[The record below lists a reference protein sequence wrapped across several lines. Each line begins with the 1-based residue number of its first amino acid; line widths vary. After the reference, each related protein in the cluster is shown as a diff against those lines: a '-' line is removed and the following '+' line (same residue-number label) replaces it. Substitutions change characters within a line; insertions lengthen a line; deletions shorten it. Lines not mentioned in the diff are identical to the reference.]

1 MNARSVSGGW
11 GCRAPRRGVG
21 RVLGALLGVAVGS
34 IGGLGTVTAAGIG
47 VAVLAGTAMTTTTA
61 SALTPDPVFGGTLTA
76 AQQAEMM
83 QWGQTYWNRLEGV
96 PTAANTT
103 FTFSTAAMNSPLFNP
118 FYGPRQTLVN
128 LGLIADGDCMKQ
140 LAEYPG
146 TDAASAAKRQ
156 AIKDALVDFRFKTD
170 PVTDP
175 TGTTTHVIK
184 ILDASMVAGLVTYTE
199 DGKLVSEKLP
209 LDVLVAAGANVE
221 LADNLS
227 ADSITA
233 LLVLTNQAPGLV
245 AGVSG
250 ATEAKAMLGGQATKA
265 NNVATA
271 VAALLGQAG
280 VGVDAVERMDALFGV
295 YGQLPTVYVGLSDCA
310 VLVDATTGAVTTP
323 VKLGTPLD
331 ASGLL
336 ALHGEAS
343 APYAHRMVSSMG
355 CTFVAA
361 PTWHA
366 TPPAGYPAAPAP
378 AAPNFLPFIVP
389 GIWPTSW
396 TCVTVAPGP
405 ATRTNP
411 FPTLFTLCRCTQ
423 DRWWRRSPTAIP
435 ALVPDPFFLEREICE
450 YPGPCFAPLML
461 PSTTPPLL
469 PGPSPTQVVTCR
481 TIYWF

>member
-1 MNARSVSGGW
+1 M
-11 GCRAPRRGVG
+11 
-21 RVLGALLGVAVGS
+21 
-34 IGGLGTVTAAGIG
+34 I
-47 VAVLAGTAMTTTTA
+47 
-61 SALTPDPVFGGTLTA
+61 
-76 AQQAEMM
+76 
-83 QWGQTYWNRLEGV
+83 RLCDCEQ
-96 PTAANTT
+96 
-103 FTFSTAAMNSPLFNP
+103 ST
-118 FYGPRQTLVN
+118 Q
-128 LGLIADGDCMKQ
+128 Q

-175 TGTTTHVIK
+175 TGTTTHVIR

-233 LLVLTNQAPGLV
+233 LLLLTNQAPGLV
-245 AGVSG
+245 AGASG

-265 NNVATA
+265 NTVATA
-271 VAALLGQAG
+271 VAALLNQAG
-280 VGVDAVERMDALFGV
+280 VAVNAVERMDALFGV
-295 YGQLPTVYVGLSDCA
+295 YGQLPTVYVALSDCA

-396 TCVTVAPGP
+396 TLHVPGHGLHNVL
-405 ATRTNP
+405 RT
-411 FPTLFTLCRCTQ
+411 
-423 DRWWRRSPTAIP
+423 
-435 ALVPDPFFLEREICE
+435 
-450 YPGPCFAPLML
+450 
-461 PSTTPPLL
+461 
-469 PGPSPTQVVTCR
+469 
-481 TIYWF
+481 

>member
-34 IGGLGTVTAAGIG
+34 VGGLGTVTAAGVG

-103 FTFSTAAMNSPLFNP
+103 FTFSTTAMNSPLFNP

-156 AIKDALVDFRFKTD
+156 AIKDALVNFKFKTD

-184 ILDASMVAGLVTYTE
+184 ILDASTVAGLVTYTE

-209 LDVLVAAGANVE
+209 LDIIVAAGADPQ
-221 LADNLS
+221 LAGAIS
-227 ADSITA
+227 ADTINAINAIVVT
-233 LLVLTNQAPGLV
+233 APGF
-245 AGVSG
+245 AANQSG
-250 ATEAKAMLGGQATKA
+250 LTEAQK
-265 NNVATA
+265 
-271 VAALLGQAG
+271 LLSGG
-280 VGVDAVERMDALFGV
+280 VGRADQVRTSIKQVLVSLGKGDAPVERFDMLFGV
-295 YGQLPTVYVGLSDCA
+295 YGSLPLVVVGFEDCKIVVDA
-310 VLVDATTGAVTTP
+310 VNGSVHPPIAHGSTFDSTTLLQQHGVPASGGVVLVSAQGCIAATGPNVPPLTFPRPPALPCTP
-323 VKLGTPLD
+323 QAPATP
-331 ASGLL
+331 
-336 ALHGEAS
+336 
-343 APYAHRMVSSMG
+343 
-355 CTFVAA
+355 TAA
-361 PTWHA
+361 PGNPTAWA
-366 TPPAGYPAAPAP
+366 CTNVTMAG
-378 AAPNFLPFIVP
+378 
-389 GIWPTSW
+389 GSS
-396 TCVTVAPGP
+396 CVCTRTYMYDNPGP
-405 ATRTNP
+405 PLVAFPVVQSCAAAGFCTAT
-411 FPTLFTLCRCTQ
+411 
-423 DRWWRRSPTAIP
+423 A
-435 ALVPDPFFLEREICE
+435 VP
-450 YPGPCFAPLML
+450 
-461 PSTTPPLL
+461 L
-469 PGPSPTQVVTCR
+469 PGSTCQY
-481 TIYWF
+481 TY